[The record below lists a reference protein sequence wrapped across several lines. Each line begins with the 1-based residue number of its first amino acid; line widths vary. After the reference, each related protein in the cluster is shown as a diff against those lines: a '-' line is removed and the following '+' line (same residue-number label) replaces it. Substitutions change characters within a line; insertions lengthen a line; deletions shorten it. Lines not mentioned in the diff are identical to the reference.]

1 MNKELNFKPVFNHI
15 LITSHLVKMNTTLSL
30 GKSYQPTVKS
40 IQQIVAIGPRVEQDG
55 FFKVGDWVVIDLDRY
70 KKHVKVQ
77 SRIKAGIGGEEMIE
91 EKLVLPFFEL
101 PGIDDVFLKISD
113 REIEGIIPDFKS
125 LPKDVQ
131 EYMTTKEFTES
142 QEKLN
147 KE

>member
-1 MNKELNFKPVFNHI
+1 
-15 LITSHLVKMNTTLSL
+15 
-30 GKSYQPTVKS
+30 
-40 IQQIVAIGPRVEQDG
+40 
-55 FFKVGDWVVIDLDRY
+55 
-70 KKHVKVQ
+70 
-77 SRIKAGIGGEEMIE
+77 MIE